1 MTSRAA
7 AGLLGGVLALCPMK
21 VCRSEKTGRP
31 VSAAGGAHAL
41 LWIFVIGARVLF
53 SYGASHW
60 FENQLGSRLAMHS
73 IPSAAITDVLIFIAV
88 AMVLTRAVG
97 LAARTRSVSGSRE
110 VAMSSPDFTR
120 A

>member
-7 AGLLGGVLALCPMK
+7 AGLLGGVLALCLMK
-21 VCRSEKTGRP
+21 VYRSEKTGRP
-31 VSAAGGAHAL
+31 VSAAGGGYAL
-41 LWIFVIGARVLF
+41 LWIVVIGAN
-53 SYGASHW
+53 HW
-60 FENQLGSRLAMHS
+60 FENQLGSWLTMHS
-73 IPSAAITDVLIFIAV
+73 IPSAAITDGLIFMAV

-97 LAARTRSVSGSRE
+97 LAARARSVSGGRE